1 MDVSVELTGLIKPDT
16 PTPDVAPLFEYTDL
30 RVDEDFMGQIT
41 GSVSLSLY
49 DRALELI
56 GEQRASVPF
65 DYPDPYFCG
74 LRVALDGQPVAWGL
88 CTQPDMSSQ
97 QGRVVINMVDVPS
110 VKMQAAFLRLGDEAI
125 DPDSPYNGH
134 VPPDFH
140 GLRILRDA
148 AELNAA
154 QIAANW
160 PTLSVMDGH
169 AGTEETNSLMWLK
182 KQRGDQV
189 WSTYTDIGNLMGGP
203 EWRFTPVFDEPGYYA
218 KLDVYDRIGSDLTEA
233 IVFHDHFGR
242 DNLDDFNWT
251 PGGKIITHCVML
263 SQDNTT
269 RSDIAFHRAS
279 AEKYGVYMHW
289 DAAPFN
295 GSPDL
300 LNRYAASFVKAYAI
314 PPDFI
319 KITPKLEHGW
329 RPWVHY
335 KPGDVIRAQSKFGP
349 FYKSIDGRITK
360 LGISQANQSKQLQ
373 VDMELIPE
381 VLGDDDIEFDTS
393 GT

>member
-169 AGTEETNSLMWLK
+169 AGTGRDQLADVAEEAARRSGVVYLYRHR
-182 KQRGDQV
+182 QPH
-189 WSTYTDIGNLMGGP
+189 GGP
-203 EWRFTPVFDEPGYYA
+203 GVA
-218 KLDVYDRIGSDLTEA
+218 VHSRIRRAGLLREVGRYTTVSARILPRRSSSTTTSAA
-233 IVFHDHFGR
+233 ITLMTSTGPPAGR
-242 DNLDDFNWT
+242 
-251 PGGKIITHCVML
+251 
-263 SQDNTT
+263 S
-269 RSDIAFHRAS
+269 
-279 AEKYGVYMHW
+279 
-289 DAAPFN
+289 
-295 GSPDL
+295 SPT
-300 LNRYAASFVKAYAI
+300 A
-314 PPDFI
+314 
-319 KITPKLEHGW
+319 
-329 RPWVHY
+329 
-335 KPGDVIRAQSKFGP
+335 
-349 FYKSIDGRITK
+349 
-360 LGISQANQSKQLQ
+360 
-373 VDMELIPE
+373 
-381 VLGDDDIEFDTS
+381 
-393 GT
+393 